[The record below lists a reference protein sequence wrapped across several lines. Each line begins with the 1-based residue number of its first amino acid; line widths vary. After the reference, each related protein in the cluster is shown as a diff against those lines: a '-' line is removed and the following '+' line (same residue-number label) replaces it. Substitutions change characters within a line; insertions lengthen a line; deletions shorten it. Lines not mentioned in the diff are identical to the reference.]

1 MNARRAHGLG
11 RCFGVMLTLAV
22 VAPAV
27 GYPAAAPATA
37 PHAKSI
43 AKPVVRPVVKPVV
56 TPVAKATPKPI
67 GTPIAMPYTRA
78 KSRPSPPAAV
88 AMAGSVMGRR
98 ASAPTTLGGPSR
110 YDPRTSAAIGG
121 TLMRPKPR

>member
-56 TPVAKATPKPI
+56 TPVAKATPKPT

-78 KSRPSPPAAV
+78 KSRSSPPTTV
-88 AMAGSVMGRR
+88 AMAGSVPGRR
-98 ASAPTTLGGPSR
+98 ASVPTTLGGPSR

>member
-56 TPVAKATPKPI
+56 TPVAKATPKPT

-78 KSRPSPPAAV
+78 KSRPSPPTTV
-88 AMAGSVMGRR
+88 AMAGSVPGRR
-98 ASAPTTLGGPSR
+98 ASVPTTLGGPSR